1 MRRVGQAWS
10 VGPAFFC
17 WRCMTYVAKRGNM
30 AMLSVFLSENAGSLN
45 FIRIFEDDRMRFGIA
60 KFENCV
66 FICLSTHLSLSLGKI
81 KKELYDNQIYTGFGP
96 V

>member
-1 MRRVGQAWS
+1 
-10 VGPAFFC
+10 
-17 WRCMTYVAKRGNM
+17 M
-30 AMLSVFLSENAGSLN
+30 ALLSVFLSENAGSLN

-66 FICLSTHLSLSLGKI
+66 FICLSTHLSLSLGKL
-81 KKELYDNQIYTGFGP
+81 KKGLYDNQIYTGFGP